1 MVSEG
6 HDAGYRDERA
16 TRDETDLMSHGQ
28 RYKLMHVVA
37 VSATLRFFRGQLGY
51 ITDRGFDVS
60 VVGSPDGDFGRMLT
74 ELSVGGHG
82 VPIEREISPV
92 RDLVSLYRLVKLFRS
107 QRPDIVHGHTPKGG
121 LLSMIAAW
129 VARVPVRVYHIRGL
143 RFVTT
148 SGIKRRILMFTE
160 RLSCALAHRVIAVS
174 KSVAN
179 EAIETGV
186 CPREKITV
194 LASGS
199 GNGVDA
205 DGRFNPESIAASA
218 RRAVRRRHN
227 IPEDAV
233 VLGFV
238 GRIVKD
244 KGIVELAQAWRKI
257 RDERPNTHLVLVG
270 EFETG
275 DPVPE
280 EIQNM
285 LAADKRVHLT
295 GVVWDVPQ
303 MYSAFD
309 LLVFPTYRE
318 GLPNVLLEAAA
329 MALPVVATRVTGC
342 VDAVLDGKTGTLVPV
357 HDQHALAEAAL
368 AYIDSEVLRTAHGK
382 AGRKWVLDNFRPE
395 GVWKALAGEY
405 AALVRM
411 RI

>member
-1 MVSEG
+1 MAIGGGGTANKGVRSTT
-6 HDAGYRDERA
+6 Y
-16 TRDETDLMSHGQ
+16 ETARVPNVHL
-28 RYKLMHVVA
+28 YKLMHVVA

-51 ITDRGFDVS
+51 ITGRGYDVS
-60 VVGSPDGDFGRMLT
+60 VVGSPDDDFGRMLT
-74 ELSVGGHG
+74 ELSVEGHG
-82 VPIEREISPV
+82 VPIEREISPL
-92 RDLVSLYRLVKLFRS
+92 RDIVSLYRLVKLFRS

-129 VARVPVRVYHIRGL
+129 MARVPIRVYHIRGL

-148 SGIKRRILMFTE
+148 SGLKRRILIFAE

-174 KSVAN
+174 KSVVN

-194 LASGS
+194 LANGS

-205 DGRFNPESIAASA
+205 VGRFNPASIPATT
-218 RRAVRRRHN
+218 RQEVRQRYN
-227 IPEDAV
+227 IPDDAV

-244 KGIVELAQAWRKI
+244 KGIVELAKAWQNI
-257 RDERPNTHLVLVG
+257 RDERPDTHLVLVG

-280 EIQNM
+280 DIHNM
-285 LAADKRVHLT
+285 LASDERVHLT
-295 GVVWDVPQ
+295 GVVWDVPR
-303 MYSAFD
+303 MYAVFD
-309 LLVFPTYRE
+309 LLLFPTYRE

-342 VDAVLDGKTGTLVPV
+342 VDAVLDGKTGTLVPL
-357 HDQHALAEAAL
+357 HDHHSLAEAAL
-368 AYIDSEVLRTAHGK
+368 TYIENEGLRTAHGE

-395 GVWKALAGEY
+395 GVWEALADEY
-405 AALVRM
+405 GALVEE